1 MNKDAEIT
9 IGLPVYNGEQSIAKA
24 IESILLQSFE
34 NFDLLISDNASS
46 DNTEKICKRFAEKD
60 KRIRYVRQPKNI
72 GMHPN
77 FKFVLDNAL
86 PNAEFFIFAASD
98 DQKSPSFLEKN
109 IFFLR
114 ENKDFVASTSPNCH
128 ESNVGNKN
136 RYDVFSFKGSR
147 YERIETFF
155 KYPWN
160 TQGIYYSVFRKDI
173 IKKASCYLEDD
184 YIAADWV
191 VDFFLINYGQIARI
205 ESELLILGES
215 GASMQKSPWHP
226 YTPKKIEL
234 LIPLFRFNKVAFPI
248 LFSIKNRAKRLIS
261 IINLCKLNI
270 NVIYVFYRQS
280 ISLKIK
286 ELRYID
292 RIRE

>member
-1 MNKDAEIT
+1 MNQGAEIT
-9 IGLPVYNGEQSIAKA
+9 IGLPVYNRDHSIKKV
-24 IESILLQSFE
+24 IESILDQSFE
-34 NFDLLISDNASS
+34 NFDLLISDNAST
-46 DNTEKICKRFAEKD
+46 DNTEKICRDFAKKD
-60 KRIRYVRQPKNI
+60 KRIRYFRQEENI
-72 GMHPN
+72 GMNPN

-86 PNAEFFIFAASD
+86 PKAKYFMWAASD
-98 DQKSPSFLEKN
+98 DLRSLSFLERN
-109 IFFLR
+109 ISFLR
-114 ENKDFVASTSPNCH
+114 NNENYIGSMSPSYH
-128 ESNVGNKN
+128 ESKSNNNK
-136 RYDVFSFKGSR
+136 RDVFSIEGSQ
-147 YERIETFF
+147 YERINNFF
-155 KYPWN
+155 KFAWRSH
-160 TQGIYYSVFRKDI
+160 GIFYSV
-173 IKKASCYLEDD
+173 IKKEIIQQTSCYLED

-205 ESELLILGES
+205 ESEVLIFGGS
-215 GASMQKSPWHP
+215 GASMQKSPWHL

-234 LIPLFRFNKVAFPI
+234 LVPLFRFNKVVFPI
-248 LFSIKNRAKRLIS
+248 LFSIKTRAERLIS